1 MKRRLGRISLLL
13 LATSFSLMTFSSA
26 ALADHLD
33 DDIKALQDQQKFIKK
48 TLLRPAEKANDDV
61 LAEAYRQQLET
72 IKQQIKQLK
81 ASNKV

>member
-26 ALADHLD
+26 ALATHLD
-33 DDIKALQDQQKFIKK
+33 DDIDALQDQMKFIKK
-48 TLLRPAEKANDDV
+48 TLLKPAKKADDDA
-61 LAEAYRQQLET
+61 LAETYRQQLET